1 MLDPW
6 QDQGCYDTIEDNLGY
21 RLVIDY
27 PASVFPTIISKDE
40 SKYMARIVIKNIGMG
55 RIINKKSLKI
65 IFTRNNDSNEFPITD
80 PSSDLRKVIKNICCG
95 QLNIFDKVGAGE
107 TAEVLI
113 NIDVGSLDAGEY
125 TAALVVEGEG
135 SSIWRRVVM
144 EPYQDNEERLNILPG
159 FILEQ

>member
-6 QDQGCYDTIEDNLGY
+6 QDQGCYDTIGDNLGY

-27 PASVFPTIISKDE
+27 PASVFPTIITKDE

-65 IFTRNNDSNEFPITD
+65 IFTRNNDSNEFPITG

-95 QLNIFDKVGAGE
+95 QLNTFDKVGAGE

-144 EPYQDNEERLNILPG
+144 EPYQDNAERLNILPG

>member
-6 QDQGCYDTIEDNLGY
+6 QDQGCYDTIGDNLGY

-27 PASVFPTIISKDE
+27 PASVFPTIITKDE

-95 QLNIFDKVGAGE
+95 QLNTFDKVGAGE